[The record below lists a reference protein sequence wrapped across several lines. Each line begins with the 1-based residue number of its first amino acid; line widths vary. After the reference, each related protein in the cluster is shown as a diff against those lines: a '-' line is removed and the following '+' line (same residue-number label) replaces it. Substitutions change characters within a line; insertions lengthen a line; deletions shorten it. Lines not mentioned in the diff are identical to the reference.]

1 MTDPKAILR
10 AAAVVAA
17 ALLPAACAQGGGG
30 QSAAAPGHDMA
41 GGTDMS
47 GMMAHC
53 AEMRQQQAQGQR
65 LSPDMQGM
73 MAHCDEMDRS
83 MGAMPGMGAPAA
95 PAATR
100 SR

>member
-30 QSAAAPGHDMA
+30 QSAATPSQDIA

-53 AEMRQQQAQGQR
+53 
-65 LSPDMQGM
+65 
-73 MAHCDEMDRS
+73 DEMDRS
-83 MGAMPGMGAPAA
+83 MSAMPGMGAPAA